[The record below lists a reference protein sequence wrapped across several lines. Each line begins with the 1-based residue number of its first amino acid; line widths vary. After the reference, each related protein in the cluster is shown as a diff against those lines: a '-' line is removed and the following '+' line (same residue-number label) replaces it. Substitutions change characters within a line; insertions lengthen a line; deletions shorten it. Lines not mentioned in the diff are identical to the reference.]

1 MQVSELGVEEM
12 VSAAAL
18 KWKQARDVSEE
29 DEVRK
34 AEWSKPAKRAGD
46 EVRALRFY
54 VAFSGHNRDVQL
66 LL

>member
-12 VSAAAL
+12 ASAEAL

-34 AEWSKPAKRAGD
+34 AEWSKPGKRAGD